1 MGLVGTRSSRMQ
13 GPRFYG
19 VHDQQPLTPMTAPDR
34 WFVLKFGGTSVS
46 RRERWDTSGRLAR
59 ETAER
64 RDARVL
70 VVVSALSGAPNE
82 LQAIAT
88 AATAADI
95 APRADA
101 LAERHRAFAAELG
114 LDSGTALGGRPD

>member
-1 MGLVGTRSSRMQ
+1 MGLGTRSSRMQ

-19 VHDQQPLTPMTAPDR
+19 VHDQQPLTPMTASDR

-46 RRERWDTSGRLAR
+46 RRERWDTIGRLAR

-64 RDARVL
+64 GDARVL
-70 VVVSALSGAPNE
+70 VVVSALSGATNE

-88 AATAADI
+88 AAADADI
-95 APRADA
+95 AARVET

-114 LDSGTALGGRPD
+114 LDPGVV